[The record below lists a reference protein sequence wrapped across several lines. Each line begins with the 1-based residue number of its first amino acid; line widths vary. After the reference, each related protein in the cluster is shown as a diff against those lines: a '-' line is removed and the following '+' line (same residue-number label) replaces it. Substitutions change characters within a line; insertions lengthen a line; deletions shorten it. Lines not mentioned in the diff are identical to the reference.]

1 MPIQK
6 HIANIV
12 TTLGIITGIVA
23 CVGAVYHPSFM
34 LAETYLAL
42 ALILDALDGWCAR
55 RFGGHWFGP
64 YLDDIA
70 DALNFGIHP
79 AVWIYLL
86 TDSLVLAVI
95 FALSIVFRLV
105 RFTLQKEN
113 KSVFFSWLPSPASAI
128 ALLGLLF
135 FTDSILVA
143 ALGVML
149 ISVLS
154 CSTLP
159 CLHVIKWK
167 IIAPHILLIWTV
179 LFFTILWMISGGQF
193 FLIQFWSIMAYVL
206 LSGLLF
212 YNPRLWLR
220 DS

>member
-1 MPIQK
+1 MTYQK

-34 LAETYLAL
+34 LAEIYLAI

-70 DALNFGIHP
+70 DAINFGLHP
-79 AVWIYLL
+79 AVWVYLL
-86 TDSLVLAVI
+86 TDSILLASI
-95 FALSIVFRLV
+95 FALSIIFRLV

-128 ALLGLLF
+128 SLLGLLF
-135 FTDSILVA
+135 FTDSVLVA
-143 ALGVML
+143 ALGVITL
-149 ISVLS
+149 SVLS

-159 CLHVIKWK
+159 CLHVIKWNH
-167 IIAPHILLIWTV
+167 IAPHMLLVGAIV
-179 LFFTILWMISGGQF
+179 FFVILWWVSGGQF

-206 LSGLLF
+206 FSGLLF

>member
-113 KSVFFSWLPSPASAI
+113 KSVFFSGLPSPASAI

-159 CLHVIKWK
+159 CLHVIKGK
-167 IIAPHILLIWTV
+167 IIAPHILLIGTV

-212 YNPRLWLR
+212 YNPRLGLR

>member
-1 MPIQK
+1 MIFQK

-12 TTLGIITGIVA
+12 TTLWIITGIVA
-23 CVGAVYHPSFM
+23 CVGAIYHPSFI

-42 ALILDALDGWCAR
+42 ALIFDALDGWCAR
-55 RFGGHWFGP
+55 RFGGHRFGP

-70 DALNFGIHP
+70 DALNFGLHP

-86 TDSLVLAVI
+86 TDSIVLASI
-95 FALSIVFRLV
+95 FVLSILFRLV

-113 KSVFFSWLPSPASAI
+113 KSVFFSGLPSPASAL
-128 ALLGLLF
+128 ALVWLLF
-135 FTDSILVA
+135 FADSVLTA
-143 ALGVML
+143 AMGVIV

-159 CLHVIKWK
+159 CLHVIKGYA
-167 IIAPHILLIWTV
+167 IPPRILLLSALV
-179 LFFTILWMISGGQF
+179 LFVVLWWVSRGQL

-206 LSGLLF
+206 FSGLLF
-212 YNPRLWLR
+212 YNPRIWRR